1 MSYSKKLIRIGRK
14 LSNRNSSF
22 TLIEL
27 LVVIAIIAILAGM
40 LLPALNKARNKAKA
54 ISCVSNLK
62 QIGTSVLMYA
72 NDNKDIVA
80 GYKQAA
86 AADPGEVRWVAVLAP
101 YARTA
106 TLWVC
111 PGAAEAGEPEAALL
125 KTRSVNNITTTLS
138 SLAAVQTIG
147 INCFGTTT
155 SPDRAFY
162 YSKQKISRIKN
173 VGSLIYAGDATGG
186 NIRYAPK
193 QNTNLQLD
201 VSPYLWPATAQSYFP
216 HHKTNVNFLVLG
228 GNVITPT
235 TGIANLWITQ
245 SSSTA
250 KTSGRWY
257 FNRIPD
263 PLY

>member
-1 MSYSKKLIRIGRK
+1 MSQSKTLIKTGRK

-62 QIGTSVLMYA
+62 QIGSSVLMYA
-72 NDNKDIVA
+72 NDNSDIVP
-80 GYKQAA
+80 GWKQLATT
-86 AADPGEVRWVAVLAP
+86 DPIEVRWVAVLAP
-101 YARTA
+101 YTRTA

-111 PGAAEAGEPEAALL
+111 PGSVDAGEPEAALL
-125 KTRSVNNITTTLS
+125 KTRSINNMTATLS

-147 INCFGTTT
+147 INGYGAN
-155 SPDRAFY
+155 DRAFY
-162 YSKQKISRIKN
+162 YSKQKLGRIKN
-173 VGSLIYAGDATGG
+173 SSRLVYAGDAGGG
-186 NIRYAPK
+186 NARYAPK
-193 QNTNLQLD
+193 QNPDLQLD
-201 VSPYLWPATAQSYFP
+201 IPTPYMWPDATQSYYP
-216 HHKTNVNFLVLG
+216 HHKVNINFLALG
-228 GNVITPT
+228 GNVMTPT
-235 TGIANLWITQ
+235 VAVARLWISQ
-245 SSSTA
+245 VSSTA